1 MYREYKKIPDI
12 NAIHNIIH
20 IDDSNGYEGKS
31 QNSSSNNLNG
41 FVVSHQD
48 YFIMEISNNGE
59 IVLKNLSPRE
69 ILVQLKSELSIFNES
84 ALNDSTIIQVSK
96 LMARDIRRLDPL
108 SSDAVILI
116 RKHAILMCVDFKG
129 IITADKIRLVCP
141 AGSDSVLKTF
151 SERYYDLS
159 NFFILIIILNTKELL
174 SGLSC

>member
-12 NAIHNIIH
+12 NAIHNIIQ

-31 QNSSSNNLNG
+31 QNSSSNSLTG
-41 FVVSHQD
+41 FNKVSHQD
-48 YFIMEISNNGE
+48 YFIIEISNSGE
-59 IVLKNLSPRE
+59 VATLRLSPRE
-69 ILVQLKSELSIFNES
+69 ILIQLQTELSIINES
-84 ALNDSTIIQVSK
+84 ALNESSIIQVSK
-96 LMARDIRRLDPL
+96 LMSRDIRRLDPL

-159 NFFILIIILNTKELL
+159 NFFILIIILTKELL